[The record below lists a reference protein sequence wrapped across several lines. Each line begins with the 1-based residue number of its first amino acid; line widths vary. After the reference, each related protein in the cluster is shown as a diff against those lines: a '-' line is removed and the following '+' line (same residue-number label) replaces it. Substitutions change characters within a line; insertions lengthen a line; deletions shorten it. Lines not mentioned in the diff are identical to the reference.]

1 MSPEQ
6 TAEYIARFRNRIATI
21 RQNVTVTSLKGR
33 ITHSI
38 HRRDSLGRRGE
49 NARLALSASLGLY
62 YTGVEKSEE
71 DLRDLS
77 PVDWDDGDNN
87 DGDDDDEGDEGDV
100 DCDGR
105 SDSMEPL
112 RDSDREDITNG
123 YWDGQWDLD
132 MDREEERLR
141 DAEHRIAEERSSNGN
156 GDVEGGQY
164 VAYHSMNSRAARR
177 MRLDE
182 VERMYRSGGRYSTV
196 GKKKGRELQSLL
208 QNLRPEEWND
218 EAPIEDPP
226 QSAAQDEENEY
237 EELPQ
242 PTTQED
248 QEQDSISLPS
258 NPYPEDDF
266 LLPLTRQPARTTPP
280 PPLSSPANFIINPN
294 SSTEL
299 SVPSNPYPEDAPSPT
314 PSFQPPP
321 PPSRPTQSPSP
332 FHRAATPPT
341 PHSRFAIYLCD
352 RTISPIAP
360 FTASRHLISAAG
372 SKSTQSYQS
381 EPLQQQGHGYNDN
394 DDVEEEYAPNHPY
407 HGMSAQET
415 SEYWYGLEGYQTES
429 ERNLRRRGEGRGR
442 RRAVSSPVQYNAD
455 RAFGSVGENH
465 QGDEGEGGE
474 REDEVRRR
482 YLDGLSDEARVRAE
496 EEKEEEFAMRTGA
509 EETNAKRKDM
519 MGRLLSTFA
528 CRPGTVTPT
537 CTAVPIPNDTDA
549 TTTPTVSKTPRKYG
563 MTYLSHK
570 IGRTQKR
577 EEEARLRERLM
588 AIQLHASAET
598 RTQHIEDI
606 NTPTEVPVLIP
617 KAKRR
622 KDSTQPNPPS
632 LVPNLESR
640 TQSII
645 GPPVDLSQ
653 MIQRAPE
660 SIRAPTP
667 VPKANTDVEGVEED
681 GKHGPRQKHSG
692 SSLSDRLR
700 QTQLEDLPLQSDAA
714 QEIRNLMM
722 ALERDQG
729 EAASTPTQHSD
740 IAPHD
745 PNPNTTSLQQA
756 DELPGGFSISSQ
768 HSSLSPHET
777 LERHFRTQRQVNERY
792 TRRIRPTTS
801 HSSSLTLPEGHGGVR
816 GVLRITNMVIQGEGE
831 EEENIGGFGEED
843 EGCERDEGC
852 EEVGAEVGVD
862 DSNNDGANSVIEN
875 QQASIDEVETDAE
888 EKKGSLCSKTIRTR
902 RARMMYQ
909 RPDEQCDTQIM
920 L

>member
-6 TAEYIARFRNRIATI
+6 TAEYLARFRNRIATI

-33 ITHSI
+33 ITNSI

-71 DLRDLS
+71 DFRDLS
-77 PVDWDDGDNN
+77 PVDWDDGNDN
-87 DGDDDDEGDEGDV
+87 DGDGDDEGDEGDV

-105 SDSMEPL
+105 FDSMEPL
-112 RDSDREDITNG
+112 RDSEREDIADG
-123 YWDGQWDLD
+123 SWDGQ
-132 MDREEERLR
+132 DREEERLR
-141 DAEHRIAEERSSNGN
+141 DAEHQIAEERSSNGN
-156 GDVEGGQY
+156 GDVEGG
-164 VAYHSMNSRAARR
+164 HRAARR
-177 MRLDE
+177 TRLDE
-182 VERMYRSGGRYSTV
+182 LERMYRSGGRYSTV

-266 LLPLTRQPARTTPP
+266 PLLLIRQPARITPP
-280 PPLSSPANFIINPN
+280 PPLPSPANLIINPN

-299 SVPSNPYPEDAPSPT
+299 SVPSNPYPADAPSPT
-314 PSFQPPP
+314 PSSQPPP
-321 PPSRPTQSPSP
+321 PPPRPTQSPSP
-332 FHRAATPPT
+332 FYHAVTPPT
-341 PHSRFAIYLCD
+341 PGSRFPIYPCD
-352 RTISPIAP
+352 RTISPITP
-360 FTASRHLISAAG
+360 FNASRHLISAAG
-372 SKSTQSYQS
+372 STSTQSYNINHREQNN
-381 EPLQQQGHGYNDN
+381 GYDN
-394 DDVEEEYAPNHPY
+394 STDDVEGGYTYAPSHPY
-407 HGMSAQET
+407 HGMSAHET
-415 SEYWYGLEGYQTES
+415 SEYWHGLEGYHKES

-442 RRAVSSPVQYNAD
+442 RRAISSPVQYNTD
-455 RAFGSVGENH
+455 CVFGSVGENH
-465 QGDEGEGGE
+465 QGGGGEGGE

-482 YLDGLSDEARVRAE
+482 YLDGLSEEGRVRA
-496 EEKEEEFAMRTGA
+496 EEEFAMRTEA
-509 EETNAKRKDM
+509 EEINAKRKNM
-519 MGRLLSTFA
+519 MERLLSTFA
-528 CRPGTVTPT
+528 CRPGTVTPM

-549 TTTPTVSKTPRKYG
+549 TTTPAVFNTQRKYG
-563 MTYLSHK
+563 MTYLSQK
-570 IGRTQKR
+570 IGRTQKK
-577 EEEARLRERLM
+577 EEEARLRERLT
-588 AIQLHASAET
+588 ADRVPATAEP

-606 NTPTEVPVLIP
+606 NTPTEIPVLIS
-617 KAKRR
+617 KEKRR

-632 LVPNLESR
+632 LMPNLESR
-640 TQSII
+640 TQSVI

-660 SIRAPTP
+660 SIRTPTP
-667 VPKANTDVEGVEED
+667 VPKANTDVEGVEKD

-700 QTQLEDLPLQSDAA
+700 QTQLEDLPLRSDAA

-729 EAASTPTQHSD
+729 EAASTPAERSD
-740 IAPHD
+740 TAPHD
-745 PNPNTTSLQQA
+745 PNPNTISLQQA

-768 HSSLSPHET
+768 HPSLSPHET
-777 LERHFRTQRQVNERY
+777 IEKHFRTQRQVNERY

-801 HSSSLTLPEGHGGVR
+801 HSSSLTLPRSYRVPEGHGSGR
-816 GVLRITNMVIQGEGE
+816 GVLRVTNMVVHGEGE
-831 EEENIGGFGEED
+831 KEDIGGVGEGD
-843 EGCERDEGC
+843 EEC
-852 EEVGAEVGVD
+852 EEVEVEVGVD
-862 DSNNDGANSVIEN
+862 DSNNDGANSVVEN
-875 QQASIDEVETDAE
+875 QQASIDEVETGAE
-888 EKKGSLCSKTIRTR
+888 EKRGESLLQDNHDKEGRNDLPETG
-902 RARMMYQ
+902 
-909 RPDEQCDTQIM
+909 
-920 L
+920 

>member
-1 MSPEQ
+1 M
-6 TAEYIARFRNRIATI
+6 RW
-21 RQNVTVTSLKGR
+21 
-33 ITHSI
+33 
-38 HRRDSLGRRGE
+38 RGCI
-49 NARLALSASLGLY
+49 
-62 YTGVEKSEE
+62 GVGGGI
-71 DLRDLS
+71 LRYVFEL
-77 PVDWDDGDNN
+77 WGWR
-87 DGDDDDEGDEGDV
+87 
-100 DCDGR
+100 C
-105 SDSMEPL
+105 ME
-112 RDSDREDITNG
+112 I
-123 YWDGQWDLD
+123 DLD
-132 MDREEERLR
+132 
-141 DAEHRIAEERSSNGN
+141 I
-156 GDVEGGQY
+156 Q
-164 VAYHSMNSRAARR
+164 
-177 MRLDE
+177 
-182 VERMYRSGGRYSTV
+182 V
-196 GKKKGRELQSLL
+196 GKNKGRELQSLL

-218 EAPIEDPP
+218 EAPNEDPP

-237 EELPQ
+237 EELPH

-248 QEQDSISLPS
+248 QNQDSISLPS

-280 PPLSSPANFIINPN
+280 PPLPSPANLIINPN

-299 SVPSNPYPEDAPSPT
+299 SIPSNPCPEDAPSPT
-314 PSFQPPP
+314 PSSQPPP
-321 PPSRPTQSPSP
+321 PPPRPTQSPSP
-332 FHRAATPPT
+332 FYRAVTPPT
-341 PHSRFAIYLCD
+341 PHSRFAIYPCD

-360 FTASRHLISAAG
+360 FNASRHLISAAG
-372 SKSTQSYQS
+372 STSTQSYQS
-381 EPLQQQGHGYNDN
+381 ESLQQQGHNYNDN
-394 DDVEEEYAPNHPY
+394 DDVEEDYAPNHPY

-415 SEYWYGLEGYQTES
+415 SEYWHGLDGYHTES
-429 ERNLRRRGEGRGR
+429 ERNLRRRGEERGR
-442 RRAVSSPVQYNAD
+442 RRAVSSPVQHNAD
-455 RAFGSVGENH
+455 RVFGSVGENH
-465 QGDEGEGGE
+465 QGGEGEGGE

-496 EEKEEEFAMRTGA
+496 EEEEEEEFAMRTGA
-509 EETNAKRKDM
+509 EETNEKRKNM

-528 CRPGTVTPT
+528 CRPGTVTPM

-549 TTTPTVSKTPRKYG
+549 STTPAVSNTPRKYG

-588 AIQLHASAET
+588 AIQIRARAET

-617 KAKRR
+617 QTKARRR

-632 LVPNLESR
+632 RVPNLESR
-640 TQSII
+640 TLSLI

-653 MIQRAPE
+653 IIHWAPE
-660 SIRAPTP
+660 SIRTPTP

-768 HSSLSPHET
+768 YPSLSPHET
-777 LERHFRTQRQVNERY
+777 LERHFRTQRHVNERY

-801 HSSSLTLPEGHGGVR
+801 HSSSLTLPRSYRVPEGHGGVR
-816 GVLRITNMVIQGEGE
+816 GVLRFTNMVVQGEGE
-831 EEENIGGFGEED
+831 DEENIGGVGEGD
-843 EGCERDEGC
+843 ERC
-852 EEVGAEVGVD
+852 EEVGVEVRVD
-862 DSNNDGANSVIEN
+862 ESNSDGTNSVVEN

-888 EKKGSLCSKTIRTR
+888 EKNGGVFAPRQS
-902 RARMMYQ
+902 
-909 RPDEQCDTQIM
+909 
-920 L
+920 